1 MRLDDEGLCWLC
13 DKPLESERS
22 AASWHGFGVH
32 RVCAR
37 EEGARTE
44 GDARPEEDAP
54 EDATSRLDKYGVIG
68 TST

>member
-13 DKPLESERS
+13 DKPLDSEGS

-32 RVCAR
+32 RACAK
-37 EEGARTE
+37 
-44 GDARPEEDAP
+44 EEDAR
-54 EDATSRLDKYGVIG
+54 DDTDGLDKRDVIG

>member
-13 DKPLESERS
+13 DKPLDHA

-32 RVCAR
+32 KACAR
-37 EEGARTE
+37 EEEAR
-44 GDARPEEDAP
+44 EEP
-54 EDATSRLDKYGVIG
+54 GGLDNRDVIG